1 MTAQKWPGSAVNSQ
15 PAGNRG
21 NADLGEFLRT
31 RRSRID
37 PRDAG
42 IPDSAR
48 RRVPGLRREELAR
61 LAGVSP
67 DYYTRL
73 EQGRHPTASPG
84 VLDALARAL
93 RLPAGERAHLYAL
106 AQAVDPDPP
115 DDGAAD
121 GAEALERMLAAFGPV
136 PAVLCGAFSDILAA
150 NDAARFLYGT
160 DPRDLPAPERNS
172 IHWMLTAPAARAL
185 YDECWEQT
193 ATEMIGALRTESGRR
208 PRHPRA
214 RALVA
219 QLDARSDLFRQVWRQ
234 HEVSSCVEGTKT
246 LRHPAAGPLRMRT
259 DAVTIRSAPGHAF
272 YVMFPL
278 DPTFQAAYQKHGHD
292 LQAPP
297 APEPG
302 Q

>member
-1 MTAQKWPGSAVNSQ
+1 MVAQKWSGSSVGGQ
-15 PAGNRG
+15 PRGDRG
-21 NADLGEFLRT
+21 NVELGEFLRT
-31 RRSRID
+31 RRSRIA
-37 PRDAG
+37 PRDVG
-42 IPDSAR
+42 IPDSTR

-61 LAGVSP
+61 LAGVSR

-93 RLPAGERAHLYAL
+93 LLSAGERAHLYAL

-115 DDGAAD
+115 DDEPM
-121 GAEALERMLAAFGPV
+121 AEDAETLEHMLDVFGSV
-136 PAVLCGAFSDILAA
+136 PAVLCGAFSDMLAA

-160 DPRDLPAPERNS
+160 DPRALPAPERNS
-172 IHWMLTAPAARAL
+172 IHWMLTSPVARAL

-193 ATEMIGALRTESGRR
+193 AIDMIGALRTESGRR

-219 QLDARSDLFRQVWRQ
+219 QLDLRSHLFRRVWRQ
-234 HEVSSCVEGTKT
+234 QEISDCVQGVKT
-246 LRHPAAGPLRMRT
+246 LRHATGGVLRMRT
-259 DAVTIRSAPGHAF
+259 DAVTIRSSPGRVF

-278 DPTFQAAYQKHGHD
+278 DSAFQTAYQKYA
-292 LQAPP
+292 QSR
-297 APEPG
+297 
-302 Q
+302 